1 MKTKAAEEPTEDLRQ
16 EALLVQQSKL
26 ASMGEMLSVIAHQW
40 KQPLNSIS
48 LFFDNIDDMLET
60 GSVNL
65 PKRCTDS

>member
-16 EALLVQQSKL
+16 EALFVQQSKL

-48 LFFDNIDDMLET
+48 LFLT
-60 GSVNL
+60 TLTTCWKQVL
-65 PKRCTDS
+65 